1 MANDPSVF
9 TLLSAVTST
18 GAGSGIPLATA
29 SGAKVYVYSA
39 AGSSCTVLIQGSLD
53 NSVWFTLAT
62 ITNPAA
68 APSGECWRGTAWPYI
83 RANVSAR
90 ASGTITAK
98 AVALGNDPGAWASDV
113 ADADS
118 SAPNLG
124 IIKYTWTNAEVVAA
138 GTGGTEALLSIGS
151 LPANSQLLSAYIV
164 IGTQATFAAGTLTV
178 GCGRTSATYV
188 DFIVASDAKAAAA
201 TVYGN
206 AAAERATDAAIQHF
220 AAATPVKAIFTAGA
234 GDLANVTTCTGTV
247 YLLYVVYP

>member
-1 MANDPSVF
+1 MSNDPSVF
-9 TLLSAVTST
+9 TLLSAVTTT
-18 GAGSGIPLATA
+18 GAGSGVPVAAPGT
-29 SGAKVYVYSA
+29 KVYVYSA

-53 NSVWFTLAT
+53 NVIWFTLAT

-68 APSGECWRGTAWPYI
+68 SPSGECWRGTSWPYI

-98 AVALGNDPGAWASDV
+98 AVALSEDPGQWASEIGS
-113 ADADS
+113 ASS
-118 SAPNLG
+118 SAASFG
-124 IIKYTWTNAEVVAA
+124 VIKYTWTNAEIVAA

-188 DFIVASDAKAAAA
+188 DFIAASDAKAVAA
-201 TVYGN
+201 TIYGN
-206 AAAERATDAAIQHF
+206 AAAERATDAAIQLVP
-220 AAATPVKAIFTAGA
+220 AATPVKAIFTAGA
-234 GDLANVTTCTGTV
+234 GDLANVTTSTGTV
-247 YLLYVVYP
+247 YLLYVTYP

>member
-1 MANDPSVF
+1 MSNDPSVF
-9 TLLSAVTST
+9 TLLSAVTTT
-18 GAGSGIPLATA
+18 GAGSGVPVTA
-29 SGAKVYVYSA
+29 PGTKVYVYSA

-68 APSGECWRGTAWPYI
+68 SPSGECWRGTSWPYI

-98 AVALGNDPGAWASDV
+98 AVALAEDPGAWASDV
-113 ADADS
+113 G
-118 SAPNLG
+118 SASASAAAFG
-124 IIKYTWTNAEVVAA
+124 VIKYTWTNAEVVAA
-138 GTGGTEALLSIGS
+138 GTGGTEALLAIGS

-188 DFIVASDAKAAAA
+188 DFIAASDAKAAAA
-201 TVYGN
+201 TIYGN
-206 AAAERATDAAIQHF
+206 AAAERATDAAIQLF
-220 AAATPVKAIFTAGA
+220 PAATPVKAIFTAGA
-234 GDLANVTTCTGTV
+234 GDLANVTTSTGTI

>member
-9 TLLSAVTST
+9 TLLSAVTAT

-39 AGSSCTVLIQGSLD
+39 AGSSCTVLVQGSLD

-68 APSGECWRGTAWPYI
+68 SPSGECWRGTAWPYI

-98 AVALGNDPGAWASDV
+98 AVALGNDPGAWAPDV

-118 SAPNLG
+118 SAPNIG
-124 IIKYTWTNAEVVAA
+124 VIKYTWTNAEIVAA
-138 GTGGTEALLSIGS
+138 GTGGTEALITIGT
-151 LPANSQLLSAYIV
+151 LPANSQLLSAYTV
-164 IGTQATFAAGTLTV
+164 IGTQATFAAGTLTLGV
-178 GCGRTSATYV
+178 GRTNPTYV
-188 DFIVASDAKAAAA
+188 DFLAAADLKGA
-201 TVYGN
+201 AGVVYGN
-206 AAAERATDAAIQHF
+206 AAAERATDAAIQLVS
-220 AAATPVKAIFTAGA
+220 AATPVKAIVTAGA
-234 GDLANVTTCTGTV
+234 GDLANVTGSTGTI
-247 YLLYVVYP
+247 YLLYVTFP